1 MAARVDPIRY
11 IVTLSVAGGWPDESL
26 VPRADNMERELR
38 TIFGAA
44 ISVQAAR
51 TGQNP
56 GANVRRYYEL
66 EADSAITPTE
76 IKDMLVVVIE
86 RLAAG
91 TFSGQEVQVALAT
104 SEGANLAEGIAKP
117 QPR

>member
-1 MAARVDPIRY
+1 MALPVDSTRY
-11 IVTLSVAGGWPDESL
+11 ILTLSVRGGWPDESL
-26 VPRADNMERELR
+26 VPRPDDMERELR
-38 TIFGAA
+38 AIFGAA

-51 TGQNP
+51 TAQNP

-66 EADSAITPTE
+66 EADSALTPIE
-76 IKDMLVVVIE
+76 IKDMLVVVVE
-86 RLAAG
+86 RIGAG

-104 SEGANLAEGIAKP
+104 GEGTPAAQGTAKP